1 MPKHR
6 GSQQQTL
13 KSGQEQDYGKVW
25 PVKTSRK
32 PSPMTYFD
40 TLCDA
45 WMMWYFTSM
54 MKLWSN
60 QQNQK

>member
-13 KSGQEQDYGKVW
+13 KSGQEQDYGKDS
-25 PVKTSRK
+25 PAKTLPK
-32 PSPMTYFD
+32 QSPMTYFD
-40 TLCDA
+40 TLCES

-60 QQNQK
+60 QQHLK